1 MDKQQQPELVGSR
14 FCALREQQGLSA
26 EKLARRADMGTRN
39 VWRLEANERPNS
51 AAIVVARV
59 ALALNTSVEYL
70 VGLTDDPRPPHG
82 LRQEQSWQRRLQAQ
96 LAGEVLIERLQQAFP
111 VDWKIQIDGADGT
124 FRMAV
129 RYAGLHVY
137 QEAPARFAAKLRT
150 PSFEVA
156 SGSFSDAFDDPV
168 EAVRLTLKKAG
179 EIAESMIQT
188 VSRIERA
195 ERST

>member
-1 MDKQQQPELVGSR
+1 MDKQQQPELIGSR

-124 FRMAV
+124 FRMTV
-129 RYAGLHVY
+129 RYAALHVY

-156 SGSFSDAFDDPV
+156 SGNFSDAFDDPV

-195 ERST
+195 ERSA